1 MGPVVRVRSEPRNR
15 SAEPFGGQPAQPT
28 TLEDLLAGGPIEPR
42 RTLELL
48 ADVAD
53 ALDAAH
59 ARGGAHPNLHPGT
72 VIVGAGGDRAA
83 AALDPHRSVPAPA
96 GGPLQY
102 MSPERI
108 LGEVATASSA
118 VYALTTVLYRCLT
131 GSVPFPRGR
140 GRSVLFWH
148 LHAPRPRV
156 TDLRPDLPAAID
168 RVIARGMATDPASRH
183 PTAQALIEDGRRA
196 LRPAVDAARH
206 AAGADAADL
215 VRRAPGAE
223 QPDRASGRGNRL
235 RKALVALAALVA
247 TGCAAGAVGFAVAG
261 TFDDPPPQ
269 LAPASAGPIQL
280 AAPADWRP
288 STTTAAPAALRLVE
302 PLVLAPTGSD
312 GTRLVAGVASPPA
325 SVALLV
331 RLHASPPAGDLV
343 ALNAMRARRYRA
355 ARLPGTA
362 GPATL
367 YLAPTARGVATIA
380 CLAEGA
386 RAAAAF
392 MPRCDR
398 IAGSLRLAGG
408 QAAPPGPSARLT
420 AGVRSVFRR
429 LNSARARYRSH
440 VDRSRAPADQ
450 AAAAGA
456 LARAHERQTRALR
469 SLRLAGLAQP
479 GGQAAARALERAARA
494 YRAAARAAIRDDRSR
509 YAVARKSAMAAD
521 SGLRR
526 ALRMLRVVG
535 YQL

>member
-1 MGPVVRVRSEPRNR
+1 MGPVVRLSREPRNG
-15 SAEPFGGQPAQPT
+15 SAEPFGGQPVQPT
-28 TLEDLLAGGPIEPR
+28 TLEDLLAAGPIEPR

-59 ARGGAHPNLHPGT
+59 ARGDDRPNLHPGT
-72 VIVGAGGDRAA
+72 VIVGVGGDRAA
-83 AALDPHRSVPAPA
+83 AGFDPHRSVPAPA

-108 LGEVATASSA
+108 LDEAETTSSA
-118 VYALTTVLYRCLT
+118 VYSLTTVLYRCLT

-196 LRPAVDAARH
+196 LRPAVDVAP
-206 AAGADAADL
+206 GPDAADAI
-215 VRRAPGAE
+215 RRAPGAE
-223 QPDRASGRGNRL
+223 QADRGSGRGNPL
-235 RKALVALAALVA
+235 RRALMALVALVAA
-247 TGCAAGAVGFAVAG
+247 GCAAGAVGFAVAG

-269 LAPASAGPIQL
+269 PAPASAGPIEL

-288 STTTAAPAALRLVE
+288 STTTAAPAALALVE
-302 PLVLAPTGSD
+302 PLVLAPVGSD
-312 GTRLVAGVASPPA
+312 GTRLVAGVAGPPA

-331 RLHASPPAGDLV
+331 RLHASPPAGDVV
-343 ALNAMRARRYRA
+343 ALNAIRARRYRA

-367 YLAPTARGVATIA
+367 YLAPTARGVATVA
-380 CLAEGA
+380 CLADSA

-392 MPRCDR
+392 MSRCDR

-408 QAAPPGPSARLT
+408 HAVPPGPSARQT
-420 AGVRSVFRR
+420 AGVRRVFRR

-494 YRAAARAAIRDDRSR
+494 YRAVARAAIRDDRSR
-509 YAVARKSAMAAD
+509 YAAARRSAMAAD
-521 SGLRR
+521 GGLRR

-535 YQL
+535 YGV